1 MKQQIVGIA
10 WSVLQ
15 TTKILCSHDA
25 SVAFCVNIQ
34 GDQYVF

>member
-1 MKQQIVGIA
+1 MKQQIVGIT

-25 SVAFCVNIQ
+25 SVAFRVNVE